1 MVRVSAVQSPV
12 QSPYLGR
19 QACDFD
25 GVVVD
30 LGAMRNNYRL
40 VRYWW
45 RAYDDWSDA
54 DLSEADAMIKAAVD
68 GGDEGIITCWANW
81 LANLAR
87 DFRARED
94 AVAAARGRI
103 KAAAEKK
110 KKEKSHE
117 RRAV

>member
-1 MVRVSAVQSPV
+1 MGEVAVNLDV
-12 QSPYLGR
+12 
-19 QACDFD
+19 
-25 GVVVD
+25 
-30 LGAMRNNYRL
+30 MRNDYRL
-40 VRYWW
+40 VRHWW
-45 RAYDDWSDA
+45 RTHDDWSDA

-87 DFRARED
+87 EFQARED
-94 AVAAARGRI
+94 AVFAMQARI
-103 KAAAEKK
+103 KVEERK

>member
-1 MVRVSAVQSPV
+1 MGEVAVNLDV
-12 QSPYLGR
+12 
-19 QACDFD
+19 
-25 GVVVD
+25 
-30 LGAMRNNYRL
+30 MRDDYRL
-40 VRYWW
+40 VRGWW
-45 RAYDDWSDA
+45 RAYDGWSEA
-54 DLSEADAMIKAAVD
+54 DLDEADAMIKAAVD

>member
-1 MVRVSAVQSPV
+1 
-12 QSPYLGR
+12 
-19 QACDFD
+19 
-25 GVVVD
+25 
-30 LGAMRNNYRL
+30 MRDDYRL
-40 VRYWW
+40 VRNWW

-87 DFRARED
+87 EFRVREE
-94 AVAAARGRI
+94 AVAAMQARI

-110 KKEKSHE
+110 KKEKKP
-117 RRAV
+117 

>member
-1 MVRVSAVQSPV
+1 MSETAVNLDV
-12 QSPYLGR
+12 
-19 QACDFD
+19 
-25 GVVVD
+25 
-30 LGAMRNNYRL
+30 MRDDYRL
-40 VRYWW
+40 VRNWW

-87 DFRARED
+87 EFRVREE
-94 AVAAARGRI
+94 AVAAMQARI

-110 KKEKSHE
+110 KKEKKP
-117 RRAV
+117 